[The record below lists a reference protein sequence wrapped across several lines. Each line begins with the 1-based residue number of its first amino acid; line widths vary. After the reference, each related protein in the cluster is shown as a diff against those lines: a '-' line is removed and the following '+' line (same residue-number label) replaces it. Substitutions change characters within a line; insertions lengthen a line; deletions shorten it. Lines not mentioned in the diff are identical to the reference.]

1 MAPAGSGYLTGTA
14 YGGPPAPAYPPPP
27 PSVAQISAAQAQG
40 RLWVE
45 REMAMAAQQ
54 AAISARQQQQQ
65 ATLIELEQARVR
77 RALATYAATGT
88 MPPGTAAGAAAAA
101 VGAGGL
107 SAAVASGTAA
117 VGPGASSSGVLYG
130 RTDESTP
137 VAATPS
143 GVGSHPSTPQNKK
156 QKIAAGT
163 GGTGG
168 NNDDEVIVIDGSKSV
183 STPTHTHRVL
193 QTGLAG
199 PFVRGVLSDD
209 ERTLA
214 TFRSQSEF
222 SFNKI

>member
-1 MAPAGSGYLTGTA
+1 
-14 YGGPPAPAYPPPP
+14 
-27 PSVAQISAAQAQG
+27 
-40 RLWVE
+40 
-45 REMAMAAQQ
+45 MAAQQ

-88 MPPGTAAGAAAAA
+88 MPAGSAA

-107 SAAVASGTAA
+107 SATVASGTAA

-163 GGTGG
+163 VGTGG

-209 ERTLA
+209 ERTLV

>member
-1 MAPAGSGYLTGTA
+1 
-14 YGGPPAPAYPPPP
+14 
-27 PSVAQISAAQAQG
+27 
-40 RLWVE
+40 
-45 REMAMAAQQ
+45 
-54 AAISARQQQQQ
+54 
-65 ATLIELEQARVR
+65 
-77 RALATYAATGT
+77 
-88 MPPGTAAGAAAAA
+88 
-101 VGAGGL
+101 
-107 SAAVASGTAA
+107 
-117 VGPGASSSGVLYG
+117 LYG
-130 RTDESTP
+130 RTGESTP
-137 VAATPS
+137 VAATAS

-183 STPTHTHRVL
+183 STSTHTHKVL

-222 SFNKI
+222 SFNMEHCSIQCL

>member
-1 MAPAGSGYLTGTA
+1 
-14 YGGPPAPAYPPPP
+14 
-27 PSVAQISAAQAQG
+27 
-40 RLWVE
+40 
-45 REMAMAAQQ
+45 MAMAAQQ

-88 MPPGTAAGAAAAA
+88 MPPPGAPGAAAGAAATAT

-107 SAAVASGTAA
+107 SATVASGGTAA
-117 VGPGASSSGVLYG
+117 VGPGASSSSVLYG
-130 RTDESTP
+130 RAGESTP
-137 VAATPS
+137 VPATAS

-168 NNDDEVIVIDGSKSV
+168 NNDDDEVIVIDGSKSV
-183 STPTHTHRVL
+183 STSTHTHKVL

-222 SFNKI
+222 SFNKIWSIAVYSAC

>member
-1 MAPAGSGYLTGTA
+1 
-14 YGGPPAPAYPPPP
+14 
-27 PSVAQISAAQAQG
+27 
-40 RLWVE
+40 
-45 REMAMAAQQ
+45 MAAQQ

-77 RALATYAATGT
+77 RALASYAATGHV
-88 MPPGTAAGAAAAA
+88 PPGAAAGAAAAAA

-107 SAAVASGTAA
+107 SATVASGTAA

-209 ERTLA
+209 EQTLA